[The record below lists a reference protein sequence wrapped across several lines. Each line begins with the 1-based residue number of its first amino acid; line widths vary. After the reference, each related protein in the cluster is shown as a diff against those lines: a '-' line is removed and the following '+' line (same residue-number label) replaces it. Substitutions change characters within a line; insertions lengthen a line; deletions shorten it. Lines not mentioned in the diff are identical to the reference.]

1 MGHDRFEEVHL
12 TREGGGGLPKEEGM
26 NRLEREIK
34 RRSGGD
40 RESDFIEQQLHLPN
54 CLGRSEEKRREEKRR
69 D

>member
-1 MGHDRFEEVHL
+1 
-12 TREGGGGLPKEEGM
+12 M